1 MEDDCTPLFFHLL
14 TTNPLAE
21 EKSRLERLTAIT
33 TQLQSKRMVTAR
45 ELANRHQVSI
55 RTIYR
60 DIRSLEKSG
69 IPISTDEGKGYRLVD
84 GFRLPPVMFTQ
95 EEANALVTA
104 EQIILK
110 NSDHSLV
117 ENYEKALLKIKSV
130 LKHSQKEKTE
140 LLESR
145 LQIRSNIR
153 EEATSSDLLIQ
164 LQAAL
169 TNFQVVEIEY
179 TSLESKTT
187 VRKIEPFAIFSTG
200 GNWLM
205 VAFCLLRNEFRSFR
219 LDQIQLMKPT
229 NTFFEPHKMTLE
241 QYFEKCREGRDTPD
255 TQLTQTP

>member
-1 MEDDCTPLFFHLL
+1 MVKAKE
-14 TTNPLAE
+14 LAE
-21 EKSRLERLTAIT
+21 K
-33 TQLQSKRMVTAR
+33 
-45 ELANRHQVSI
+45 HQVSI

-69 IPISTDEGKGYRLVD
+69 IPIVTEEGRGYRLVD

-110 NSDHSLV
+110 NKDHSLV

-145 LQIRSNIR
+145 LQIRSNSQ
-153 EEATSSDLLIQ
+153 EEKSSDLLIQ

-179 TSLESKTT
+179 TSLEGKTT
-187 VRKIEPFAIFSTG
+187 LRKIEPFAIFSTG

-205 VAFCLLRNEFRSFR
+205 IAFCLLRNEFRSFR
-219 LDQIQLMKPT
+219 LDQIQLMKST
-229 NTFFEPHKMTLE
+229 DTHFEPHKMTLE
-241 QYFEKCREGRDTPD
+241 QYFEKCREGWNTPD
-255 TQLTQTP
+255 TQLTQAP